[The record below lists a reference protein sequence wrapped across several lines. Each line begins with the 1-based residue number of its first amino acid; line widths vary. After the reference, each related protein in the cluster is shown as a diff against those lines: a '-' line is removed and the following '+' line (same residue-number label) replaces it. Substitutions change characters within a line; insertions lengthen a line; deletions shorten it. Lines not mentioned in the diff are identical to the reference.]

1 MNQKR
6 ILRISVILM
15 LGCMLFVLTG
25 CGNDDVKKLNNQL
38 NEVDNFYLNGGGSN
52 KQNND
57 EPNSQS
63 EPKADE
69 PKNSQLVGVWQSP
82 EMEDVK
88 NENGQMVGYTVRNF
102 YIFNSD
108 GTWDNTTGRAG
119 YTDEYSIIYKQ
130 LDSYINSNK
139 SNKKYEFDGK
149 KLVLKDEYGD
159 TEHEYNITFADGGF
173 YIGKDSKFVYTK
185 YR

>member
-1 MNQKR
+1 MKKK
-6 ILRISVILM
+6 IVLSLLVV
-15 LGCMLFVLTG
+15 LGLFIMTG
-25 CGNDDVKKLNNQL
+25 CTKEEQDELNKQL
-38 NEVDNFYLNGGGSN
+38 EGVDNFYLNGGTN

-57 EPNSQS
+57 EPNSQN

-108 GTWDNTTGRAG
+108 GTWDKTTGRAG